1 MGALHRGGMHVEAK
15 EVVLEALEV
24 GGGGLQEGE
33 VVKEVVS
40 IGAEL
45 AA

>member
-1 MGALHRGGMHVEAK
+1 MEAK